1 MVVHYIPKY
10 VENGQRYAE
19 AWIQINIFG
28 KRKSTVLNGAVISC
42 ADTFL
47 HLQILHVVWIIAA
60 HHCVPSATP
69 ACFATR

>member
-1 MVVHYIPKY
+1 M
-10 VENGQRYAE
+10 A
-19 AWIQINIFG
+19 NIITVFSALSTKSLNRALG
-28 KRKSTVLNGAVISC
+28 KEKSTVLNGAVISC

-60 HHCVPSATP
+60 HHCAPSATP